1 MPASNV
7 IKQHFLF
14 RGTEFILDTVEDIK
28 KTIENDKKEV
38 NKILKITTTPNP
50 PQGGGHTPNPPQP
63 PQPTVD
69 PLESKAITTDVTGK
83 IELKDGVG
91 SKKVVA
97 ITSGHNKDITAKLSA
112 ITSDPA
118 GTDDFVKVSVSGN
131 KITVEQTKNIKG
143 SAKLDIAY
151 KTNKQKLTLSVE
163 CSKK

>member
-38 NKILKITTTPNP
+38 NKILKITTTPVP
-50 PQGGGHTPNPPQP
+50 PQGGGQPNPPQP
-63 PQPTVD
+63 PKPAVD
-69 PLESKAITTDVTGK
+69 PLESKPITTDVTGK

-97 ITSGHNKDITAKLSA
+97 ITSGHNKNITAKLSA
-112 ITSDPA
+112 VTSDPA

-151 KTNKQKLTLSVE
+151 KTDKQKLSLVIE
-163 CSKK
+163 CAKK

>member
-38 NKILKITTTPNP
+38 NKILKITTTPVP
-50 PQGGGHTPNPPQP
+50 PQGGGQPKPPKP
-63 PQPTVD
+63 PKPAVD
-69 PLESKAITTDVTGK
+69 PLESKPITTDVTGK

-97 ITSGHNKDITAKLSA
+97 ITSDHNKDITAKLSD
-112 ITSDPA
+112 IVSDPA
-118 GTDDFVKVSVSGN
+118 GTNDFVKISTSGN

-151 KTNKQKLTLSVE
+151 KTDKQKLSLVIE
-163 CSKK
+163 CAKK